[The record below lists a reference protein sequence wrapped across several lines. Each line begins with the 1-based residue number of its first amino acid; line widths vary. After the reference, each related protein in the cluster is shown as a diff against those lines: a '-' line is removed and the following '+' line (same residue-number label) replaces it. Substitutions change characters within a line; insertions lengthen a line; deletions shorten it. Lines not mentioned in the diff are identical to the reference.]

1 MEAYL
6 TARKGVLPP
15 EELEEVWLEAVRVA
29 RKEPRGTKYL
39 DVVAQVVAR
48 LKEVG
53 RFEGAAELLRETQQ
67 LEAAVACAV
76 EGERW
81 EKARE
86 LAQGE
91 ASLEASVEAS
101 YQTFLSGEGNT
112 EGLLELGHTSA
123 ALDVLAKAKDWD
135 RLWEMAAKEHVPAA
149 AVAKYA
155 AMRVQQLLDE
165 GINRKLDD
173 AVKTLLKH
181 GAPQGHH
188 DVYWRLARAV
198 LGRSKPSEAEVGQ
211 ATHEATVAGLR
222 DVLLTAKAPEPLLLA
237 THYTHVANVCRSAG
251 GREMSELRAKVLV
264 SLLRYAEVVAAD
276 KLFYMAGQACKASG
290 HTNLAFVLLN
300 RYVDL
305 TEAIEDGDAGLFENS
320 DFAAATAVR
329 FPDSLPP
336 HQYLPDEDSREE
348 VRDWV
353 LSVCMDSSVDQTL
366 PTEVNATLPVYG
378 GLYASSRPL
387 CVVSGAPI
395 ASKGDELHV
404 NGTVASKRDWNLLVS
419 KTKACPWT
427 GKTESPQW

>member
-1 MEAYL
+1 M
-6 TARKGVLPP
+6 
-15 EELEEVWLEAVRVA
+15 
-29 RKEPRGTKYL
+29 
-39 DVVAQVVAR
+39 VV
-48 LKEVG
+48 
-53 RFEGAAELLRETQQ
+53 
-67 LEAAVACAV
+67 
-76 EGERW
+76 
-81 EKARE
+81 
-86 LAQGE
+86 
-91 ASLEASVEAS
+91 
-101 YQTFLSGEGNT
+101 
-112 EGLLELGHTSA
+112 
-123 ALDVLAKAKDWD
+123 
-135 RLWEMAAKEHVPAA
+135 
-149 AVAKYA
+149 
-155 AMRVQQLLDE
+155 
-165 GINRKLDD
+165 
-173 AVKTLLKH
+173 
-181 GAPQGHH
+181 
-188 DVYWRLARAV
+188 
-198 LGRSKPSEAEVGQ
+198 
-211 ATHEATVAGLR
+211 
-222 DVLLTAKAPEPLLLA
+222 
-237 THYTHVANVCRSAG
+237 
-251 GREMSELRAKVLV
+251 
-264 SLLRYAEVVAAD
+264 AD